1 MLNYVKEITS
11 FNRCIKDL
19 YGCCWELGT
28 VDEKDDAAQVGI
40 LWLRRDAYEL
50 SAIVD
55 VDCESDIKES
65 GTESV
70 VAPLPSNSVRR
81 ECSQEMCLQDFS
93 FKSLRLVTERKSRTS
108 GSRRS
113 QRGGVSGTTDSEF
126 EAINSYTP
134 NINGVTRKELKLC
147 IIKNRLVSQQNL
159 AH

>member
-1 MLNYVKEITS
+1 SLSIKQNCFAIASDLYNS
-11 FNRCIKDL
+11 IKDL

-40 LWLRRDAYEL
+40 LVGPLRFDN

-113 QRGGVSGTTDSEF
+113 QRGGVSGVNTSLIEDS
-126 EAINSYTP
+126 IN
-134 NINGVTRKELKLC
+134 IA
-147 IIKNRLVSQQNL
+147 VS
-159 AH
+159 